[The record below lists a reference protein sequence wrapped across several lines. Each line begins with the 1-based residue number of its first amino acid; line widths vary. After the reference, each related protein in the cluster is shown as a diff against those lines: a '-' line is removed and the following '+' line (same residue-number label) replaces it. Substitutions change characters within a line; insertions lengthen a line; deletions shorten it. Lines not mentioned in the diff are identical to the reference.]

1 MDRILIIEDDELIAD
16 LERDYL
22 AAEGLAADI
31 AADGTEGW
39 ERFSKGGYAA
49 VLLDLM
55 LPGKSG
61 FELLKQIRE
70 RSAVPVLLVTA
81 RKEDI
86 DKIRGFGLGAD
97 DYVVKPFSP
106 IELGARVKA
115 HIQIHRSL
123 KEEKNEK
130 GKKIQAGGITICPAS
145 YRAYKDG
152 RELELSRREFE
163 LLSFFMQNPNIV
175 FTREHLFDQIWG
187 LETVGDMSTVTVHVN
202 HLRDKIEEDPS
213 QPRLI
218 QTVWGVGYRFQA

>member
-39 ERFSKGGYAA
+39 ERFSKGDYAA

-106 IELGARVKA
+106 IELVARLKA

-123 KEEKNEK
+123 KEEKEK
-130 GKKIQAGGITICPAS
+130 PGKKLQAAFLFHAEPKHCFYQRAS
-145 YRAYKDG
+145 
-152 RELELSRREFE
+152 
-163 LLSFFMQNPNIV
+163 V
-175 FTREHLFDQIWG
+175 
-187 LETVGDMSTVTVHVN
+187 
-202 HLRDKIEEDPS
+202 
-213 QPRLI
+213 
-218 QTVWGVGYRFQA
+218 

>member
-61 FELLKQIRE
+61 FEILKHIRE

-106 IELGARVKA
+106 IELVARVKA

-145 YRAYKDG
+145 YRAYKD
-152 RELELSRREFE
+152 
-163 LLSFFMQNPNIV
+163 
-175 FTREHLFDQIWG
+175 
-187 LETVGDMSTVTVHVN
+187 
-202 HLRDKIEEDPS
+202 
-213 QPRLI
+213 
-218 QTVWGVGYRFQA
+218 